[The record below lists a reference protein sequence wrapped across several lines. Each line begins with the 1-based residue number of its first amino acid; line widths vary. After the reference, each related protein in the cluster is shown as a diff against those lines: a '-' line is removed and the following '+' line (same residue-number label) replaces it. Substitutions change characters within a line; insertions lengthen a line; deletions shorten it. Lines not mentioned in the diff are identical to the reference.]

1 MVEQVWYL
9 PRDGYISMPWRNGAG
24 VTHEIMRVPAQG
36 EPFSWRL
43 SLATVASNG
52 PFSAYPGYQRA
63 VALVDG
69 AGFRLDIKNARAQ
82 ELRARGAN
90 GLFAGAAETDCA
102 LVNGPCRDLS
112 LMVREPGEIAAVTH
126 LHIRDDVTVTAPPG
140 MLQMLFVLN
149 GQVVCRKLQTSSA
162 RTQAPSAA
170 YTLNLHDTLIIQG
183 AQISWSVSEPVR
195 AASEI
200 LAMSFAPRA
209 SERAIGA
216 ADENTVRPAKRVS

>member
-1 MVEQVWYL
+1 MTTTNNSYWQYKVRTRARSLPGGYHCADHKGRSRRAVPFCGCRITHPRHCGVILRMVEQVWYL

-90 GLFAGAAETDCA
+90 GCLLYTS
-102 LVNGPCRDLS
+102 PSPRDRQKS
-112 LMVREPGEIAAVTH
+112 R
-126 LHIRDDVTVTAPPG
+126 
-140 MLQMLFVLN
+140 
-149 GQVVCRKLQTSSA
+149 
-162 RTQAPSAA
+162 
-170 YTLNLHDTLIIQG
+170 
-183 AQISWSVSEPVR
+183 
-195 AASEI
+195 
-200 LAMSFAPRA
+200 
-209 SERAIGA
+209 
-216 ADENTVRPAKRVS
+216 